1 MVLPMRTKRK
11 LRGKKLTKV
20 SNQEIQPRREEC
32 QRVSLRNSTSKV
44 FDPDRIEYL
53 N

>member
-11 LRGKKLTKV
+11 PRGKKLTKV

-32 QRVSLRNSTSKV
+32 QRESLRNLTFKV
-44 FDPDRIEYL
+44 FDPDRIEYQ